1 MQQSFTINF
10 VSWQN
15 ETDNLRSIREI
26 VFINEQNVPEEMEW
40 DEFDAIS
47 KHVLALDNDR
57 KPIGTARLLPDGRIG
72 RMAVLKEWRGKGV
85 GSAMLKKLLQELM
98 HQNVTRAILNA
109 QTSVIQFYQKFG
121 FQTEGEEFI
130 EAGISHIKMALIL
143 KQTNLSCS

>member
-85 GSAMLKKLLQELM
+85 GSAMLKRLLQELM
-98 HQNVTRAILNA
+98 RQNVTQAILNA
-109 QTSVIQFYQKFG
+109 QTSVIQFYQKYG

-130 EAGISHIKMALIL
+130 EAGIPHIKMVLIL
-143 KQTNLSCS
+143 K

>member
-1 MQQSFTINF
+1 MQQSFTINL

-40 DEFDAIS
+40 DEFDTIS

-85 GSAMLKKLLQELM
+85 GSAMLKRLLQELM
-98 HQNVTRAILNA
+98 RQNVTQAILNA
-109 QTSVIQFYQKFG
+109 QTSVIQFYQKYG

-130 EAGISHIKMALIL
+130 EAGIPHIKMVLIL
-143 KQTNLSCS
+143 K

>member
-1 MQQSFTINF
+1 MQQSFTIHL

-57 KPIGTARLLPDGRIG
+57 KPIGAARLLPNGRIG

-121 FQTEGEEFI
+121 FQTEGEVFI
-130 EAGISHIKMALIL
+130 EAGIPHVKMVLIF
-143 KQTNLSCS
+143 K

>member
-1 MQQSFTINF
+1 MQQSFTINL

-15 ETDNLRSIREI
+15 EIDNLRSIREI

-40 DEFDAIS
+40 DEFDTIS

-85 GSAMLKKLLQELM
+85 GSAMLKRLLQELM
-98 HQNVTRAILNA
+98 RQDVTQAILNA
-109 QTSVIQFYQKFG
+109 QTSVIQFYQKYG

-130 EAGISHIKMALIL
+130 EAGIPHIKMVLIL
-143 KQTNLSCS
+143 K